1 MCAAFT
7 NWTSI
12 FLLHCFLHI
21 LSKLL
26 ARPSTRILLAPSWA
40 EGEPRSVMAML
51 NFFRVQRRG
60 QDLALAAHHGGQR
73 WLCPSPSQQLSVPM
87 AMRAARLGH
96 CYPPRPH
103 HPPQSFLEK
112 EEPTKSKGAQREIR
126 FVPEDGTV
134 HTAQINLNIESRAVQ
149 VRFRNSKWL
158 HCCCFWHCI
167 CPITHNN
174 SNNLYTFPPGAAFV
188 LEGEFQKG
196 AALCLWSVV
205 PIPTMAASDADV
217 PVPTLAAPSR
227 CCCSRETT
235 RKQRQHSHN
244 AQHVSFVIKKL

>member
-96 CYPPRPH
+96 CYPP
-103 HPPQSFLEK
+103 PPPPPAILSGEGGTNK
-112 EEPTKSKGAQREIR
+112 GKGSAKGNKVCTRRRNRAYCTNKS
-126 FVPEDGTV
+126 
-134 HTAQINLNIESRAVQ
+134 
-149 VRFRNSKWL
+149 
-158 HCCCFWHCI
+158 
-167 CPITHNN
+167 
-174 SNNLYTFPPGAAFV
+174 
-188 LEGEFQKG
+188 
-196 AALCLWSVV
+196 
-205 PIPTMAASDADV
+205 
-217 PVPTLAAPSR
+217 
-227 CCCSRETT
+227 
-235 RKQRQHSHN
+235 
-244 AQHVSFVIKKL
+244 